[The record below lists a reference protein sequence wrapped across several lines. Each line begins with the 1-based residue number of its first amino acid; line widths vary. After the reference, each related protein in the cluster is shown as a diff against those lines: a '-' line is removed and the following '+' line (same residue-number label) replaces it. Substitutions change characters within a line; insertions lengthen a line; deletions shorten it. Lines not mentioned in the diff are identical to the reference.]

1 MLEKLKS
8 IDVEI
13 FLFLN
18 GMHNDFFDVIM
29 YWTSDK
35 LFWIPFYICLLLIIF
50 KIYKNKSISI
60 LIGIG
65 LLITLCDQ
73 TASHLIKNTV
83 KRLRPSHEPSL
94 VNLIHLSDAGPG
106 GNYGFVSS
114 HAANAF
120 GLATFLIILLPKKY
134 NWLKWTLLFW
144 AVLVSYS
151 RIYNGVHYPSDVVV
165 AAIIGIIYAFLV
177 KFILMKFKLYPSIQK
192 EKLFDS
198 E

>member
-1 MLEKLKS
+1 LEKLKS

-18 GMHNDFFDVIM
+18 VMHNDFFDVIM

-73 TASHLIKNTV
+73 TASHLIKNTA

>member
-1 MLEKLKS
+1 MEKLKS

-18 GMHNDFFDVIM
+18 VMHNDFFDVIM

-73 TASHLIKNTV
+73 TASHLIKNTA